1 MNTPFEFP
9 QHFLARCGSDSVA
22 KASVRFESS
31 IQPSGP
37 IYAFSSAAAFAGDSR
52 CGTPFTF
59 ARRLAQL
66 HDGIPPAADS
76 GRRVCEVSDD
86 CAACEL
92 RSEQPVVRH
101 SDHGHEMDGNLGG
114 RYPSLT
120 IGSAV
125 QFDGAPES
133 GLAPKAR
140 PGRTNSGSDS
150 RWQKRRPDQAPAE
163 ALARIS
169 A

>member
-9 QHFLARCGSDSVA
+9 QHFLARCGSLTVA

-37 IYAFSSAAAFAGDSR
+37 IYAFSAAAAFAGDSR
-52 CGTPFTF
+52 CGTPFAL
-59 ARRLAQL
+59 ARRLGQF
-66 HDGIPPAADS
+66 HDGTPPATDS
-76 GRRVCEVSDD
+76 DRRVGEVSDD
-86 CAACEL
+86 CAACEF
-92 RSEQPVVRH
+92 RSGGSVVRH
-101 SDHGHEMDGNLGG
+101 SDRGHEMDGNLGG

-133 GLAPKAR
+133 GLAPKAL

-150 RWQKRRPDQAPAE
+150 RWLKRRPDQAPAE
-163 ALARIS
+163 ALAGIS